1 MRQTL
6 RDFQQKAI
14 EELREGVRRGIKGQ
28 LLVAPTGAGKTT
40 IAAFL
45 IESAVARGGTVLF
58 LAHRK
63 ELIYQPSKRLDDM
76 GIDHGI
82 IMAGHRR
89 NRPHLPVQIASVQT
103 LVNRDMYKPPSLV
116 IIDESHRA
124 RAATYTTV
132 LEALGR
138 PVVIG
143 LTATPCR
150 LDGKGLGGSLFQRIV
165 ECPQVSELTEL
176 GFLVPAITYAGK
188 KHNMSAYKKTGGDYR
203 PEDVA
208 AEMNKPELIGDV
220 VKEWL
225 TKAKGRPT
233 IAFASTIDHS
243 NALVAEFQANGIT
256 AEHVDANTPAD
267 IRDGIVGRLSS
278 GATQVVSNV
287 GIYDEGVDCPAVS
300 CIIDDAITAS
310 LVKYLQRRGRGLRPH
325 PGKTDCIILD
335 HAGNVYHPG
344 HGLPST
350 HREWSL
356 DEDRKKK
363 KSVSP
368 DYADD
373 VKVCPECGQA
383 HSIQTPVCPCGYVFS
398 VRKQRQLKHADGELH
413 EVTDKDIKLVSESEK
428 RRQYEWFLLQQHT
441 QCKRS
446 GEPYSHGF
454 AFSKYNAKYSE
465 HPKRGWREEWK
476 SKNMVL
482 ALKDSDRRREW
493 ASSQNQFFQP
503 TTIKRHLL
511 GESNG

>member
-6 RDFQQKAI
+6 RPFQEKAI
-14 EELREGVRRGIKGQ
+14 QELRDGVRRGIKGQ

-45 IESAVARGGTVLF
+45 IESAVAKGGTVLF

-63 ELIYQPSKRLDDM
+63 ELIYQPSRRLDDM

-82 IMAGHRR
+82 IMAGHKR

-103 LVNRDMYKPPSLV
+103 LVNRDLYKPPSLV

-132 LEALGR
+132 LDAMGR
-138 PVVIG
+138 PIVIG

-165 ECPQVSELTEL
+165 ECPQVSELTEM

-220 VKEWL
+220 VKEWME
-225 TKAKGRPT
+225 KAKGRPT

-243 NALVAEFQANGIT
+243 NALVAEFIANGIA

-278 GATQVVSNV
+278 GETQVVSNV

-350 HREWSL
+350 RREWAL
-356 DEDRKKK
+356 DDDRQKK
-363 KSVSP
+363 KSMAP
-368 DYADD
+368 DYADQ
-373 VKVCPECGQA
+373 VKVCPECFLA
-383 HSIQTPVCPCGYVFS
+383 YPMQTVTCACGYEFS
-398 VRKQRQLKHADGELH
+398 VRKEKQTKHAEGELH
-413 EVTDKDIKLVSESEK
+413 KITEEGIKVISEAQK
-428 RRQYEWFLLQQHT
+428 RNAYFAFMLQQHT
-441 QCKRS
+441 RSKRD
-446 GEPYSHGF
+446 GAPYSSGY
-454 AFSKYNAKYSE
+454 AFAKYLSE
-465 HPKRGWREEWK
+465 FDEKPKRGWRSEWID
-476 SKNMVL
+476 KNINIVC
-482 ALKDSDRRREW
+482 DDDERRKIW
-493 ASSQNQFFQP
+493 AETNAEIL
-503 TTIKRHLL
+503 TTGSAK
-511 GESNG
+511 

>member
-6 RDFQQKAI
+6 RPFQEKAI

-45 IESAVARGGTVLF
+45 IESAVARGGNVLF

-63 ELIYQPSKRLDDM
+63 ELIYQPSRRLDDM

-82 IMAGHRR
+82 IMAGHKR

-103 LVNRDMYKPPSLV
+103 LVNRDLYKPPSLV

-132 LEALGR
+132 LDALGR
-138 PVVIG
+138 PIVIG

-165 ECPQVSELTEL
+165 ECPQVAELTAM

-233 IAFASTIDHS
+233 IAFASTIEHS
-243 NALVAEFQANGIT
+243 NALVAAFISNGIT
-256 AEHVDANTPAD
+256 AEHVDANTPPD

-278 GATQVVSNV
+278 GETQVVSNV

-363 KSVSP
+363 KSDSP
-368 DYADD
+368 NYADE
-373 VKVCPECGQA
+373 VKVCPECGLA
-383 HSIQTPVCPCGYVFS
+383 YPMQTVVCACGYAFS
-398 VRKQRQLKHADGELH
+398 VRKERQTKHAEGELH
-413 EVTDKDIKLVSESEK
+413 EITDSEVKSFSEAQK
-428 RRQYEWFLLQQHT
+428 RSQYRFFLLQQHT
-441 QCKRS
+441 RSKRD
-446 GEPYSHGF
+446 GAPYSSGYAF
-454 AFSKYNAKYSE
+454 AKYNAEFKE
-465 HPKRGWREEWK
+465 RPKRGWRSEWLEQHPEFVEED
-476 SKNMVL
+476 
-482 ALKDSDRRREW
+482 AQRRKIW
-493 ASSQNQFFQP
+493 AETNTEIL
-503 TTIKRHLL
+503 TTGSAK
-511 GESNG
+511 